1 MSVQCIRLLGSVFIG
16 IEIAIGIEIDA
27 VDSLILSN
35 LVSSSAETAE
45 HRGHAVEFILAV
57 LAFHLVQGFTDNQHI
72 LNCRALKRGA
82 TCDFK
87 ITPSVG
93 GCGLAITS
101 GDIQRYQRAGP
112 KPLVPGRPMDSPFR
126 LSAFS
131 QTHATQPIER
141 R

>member
-1 MSVQCIRLLGSVFIG
+1 MSVPCIRLLGSVF
-16 IEIAIGIEIDA
+16 IGIEIDA

-35 LVSSSAETAE
+35 LVSSTAETAE